1 MKRTASINTPQQQD
15 CGTEKPALNAPKT
28 IEASTVVRPE
38 FYSLPR
44 AGGDPFFSLSRSWYY
59 AAEKAGL
66 LKLVRIRQRGRLRGV
81 TRVAYDD
88 VAKLFQ
94 DARK

>member
-15 CGTEKPALNAPKT
+15 CGTGKPALNAPKT
-28 IEASTVVRPE
+28 IEAPMVRPE
-38 FYSLPR
+38 FYSLPKI
-44 AGGDPFFSLSRSWYY
+44 GGDPFFALSRSWYY